1 MNVRQIRTSLETRG
15 MLEVL
20 RSIYLQEKFKD
31 EQVMMTPGYL
41 LNSAYVETQHIKDWD
56 KVINSQLK
64 VEDEFIAKVKDS
76 KSPVMRFRLSEKAS
90 NGIDELTRMFSDEL
104 GLRVQTGFT
113 AKLII
118 KAAILL
124 RGDENHEIK

>member
-1 MNVRQIRTSLETRG
+1 MNIRQIRTSIETRG
-15 MLEVL
+15 MLEKL
-20 RSIYLQEKFKD
+20 RSIYLHEKFKD

-56 KVINSQLK
+56 KVIDCPIK
-64 VEDEFIAKVKDS
+64 VEDEFISKVKES
-76 KSPVMRFRLSEKAS
+76 KTSVIRFRLSEKAS
-90 NGIDELTRMFSDEL
+90 NGIDELTRLFSDEL

-124 RGDENHEIK
+124 REEKNHESN